1 MRAEVSGGGPVFTST
16 RSMGLRYDRSMDAHE
31 SEAMARRLRQTFDMF
46 DAGVSMMRARL
57 RREHPDADDREIDHL
72 VRVWLHTRPG
82 AEHGD
87 SPGRL
92 RRVDL
97 EAS

>member
-1 MRAEVSGGGPVFTST
+1 
-16 RSMGLRYDRSMDAHE
+16 MDAR
-31 SEAMARRLRQTFDMF
+31 EAAAMVRRLRQTFDMF

-57 RREHPDADDREIDHL
+57 HREHPDADDREIDHL

-82 AEHGD
+82 AEDGD

-92 RRVDL
+92 RRIDP

>member
-1 MRAEVSGGGPVFTST
+1 
-16 RSMGLRYDRSMDAHE
+16 
-31 SEAMARRLRQTFDMF
+31 MF

-57 RREHPDADDREIDHL
+57 HREHPDADDREIDHL

-82 AEHGD
+82 AEDGD

-92 RRVDL
+92 RRIDP